1 MTGRLTPLF
10 ILVLLA
16 PEGDPRSPS
25 SLVGVVQDSED
36 EEGQGEVDVIVGGDI
51 LWEGLPECVV
61 FVLPLEIKSK

>member
-36 EEGQGEVDVIVGGDI
+36 EEGQGEVDVILDGDI